1 MEFHLSARGDHEGLQ
16 DLSCALAAVLRR
28 NRVDP
33 QRIDDIMLIVEEI
46 IANAID
52 HGFAEGICG
61 EVSARISADA
71 ERLQLEL
78 SDTGRPFNPLE
89 HPDPNLDLDI
99 LDRPV
104 GGLGIHL
111 VKELSESVYYRR
123 DGQRNVVGCLLHRH
137 PAAPGDHDEP

>member
-1 MEFHLSARGDHEGLQ
+1 MEFHLIARGDHDGLQ

-28 NRVDP
+28 TGIDEH
-33 QRIDDIMLIVEEI
+33 RIDDIVLIVEEV

-52 HGFAEGICG
+52 HGFEPGVCG

-78 SDTGRPFNPLE
+78 SDSGRPFNPLE
-89 HPDPNLDLDI
+89 HPAPELDLDI
-99 LDRPV
+99 LDRPI

-123 DGQRNVVGCLLHRH
+123 DGQRNVVGCILHRH
-137 PAAPGDHDEP
+137 PAVSGELHEP

>member
-1 MEFHLSARGDHEGLQ
+1 MEFHLSARGDHDGLQ

-28 NRVDP
+28 NGIDRHH
-33 QRIDDIMLIVEEI
+33 IDDIMLIVEEV

-52 HGFAEGICG
+52 HGFAEGECG

-78 SDTGRPFNPLE
+78 CDTGRPFNPLD
-89 HPDPNLDLDI
+89 HPDPDLDLDI
-99 LDRPV
+99 LDRPI

-123 DGQRNVVGCLLHRH
+123 DGDRNVVGCVLHRH
-137 PAAPGDHDEP
+137 PAAPGESHEP